1 MNNWGMISDIYGMA
15 TDSMGKPDSNKKN
28 CMRKFR
34 LIPFDSM
41 DARIYGLIGFG

>member
-1 MNNWGMISDIYGMA
+1 MISDIYGMA

-28 CMRKFR
+28 WHAEV
-34 LIPFDSM
+34 PFDSM